1 MNCCLCPLARTC
13 LFLSFL
19 YLWISSFCFLY
30 WLNCYFLCKEK
41 REKKK
46 EMLKL
51 NVETTESWSYETPLV
66 FSWFKKELSATVCF
80 FFYLF
85 VCFYNNSNI
94 FSCGRRFLTDV
105 ISLFPQTVKVKN
117 DRKFVLFSFLWGLTF
132 FRFLALQKKNNDIYV
147 ASRLIFSAL
156 KCLQTSSEE

>member
-30 WLNCYFLCKEK
+30 WLICYFLCKEK

-46 EMLKL
+46 R
-51 NVETTESWSYETPLV
+51 NVEVKCGNNWILILWNT
-66 FSWFKKELSATVCF
+66 CF
-80 FFYLF
+80 FLDLKRNSVQLLFLFFYLF

-94 FSCGRRFLTDV
+94 FSSGRRFLTDV

-117 DRKFVLFSFLWGLTF
+117 DRKFVLFCLVFCEVWLSSGFWLCRRRITTF
-132 FRFLALQKKNNDIYV
+132 MLHQD
-147 ASRLIFSAL
+147 
-156 KCLQTSSEE
+156 